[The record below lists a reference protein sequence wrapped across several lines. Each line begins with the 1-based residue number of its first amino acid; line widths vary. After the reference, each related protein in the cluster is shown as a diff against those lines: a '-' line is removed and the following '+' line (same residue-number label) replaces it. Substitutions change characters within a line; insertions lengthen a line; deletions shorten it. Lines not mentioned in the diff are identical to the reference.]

1 MEDDIV
7 KKFDKYY
14 DQAYTAWSS
23 WYPEAEKDLRFYLG
37 DQWDQQEKRDL
48 FQEGRN
54 AFVFNMIR
62 RSVNLVTGYQRKNR
76 LSSVVAPV
84 EDSDQQTADQFSQ
97 LLLQVMQANNGYQY
111 ISDAF
116 GGALKTGFNMLCLW
130 MDYRDDPLNGDIKIS
145 REPYSSFI
153 IDPYFTNMDLSDCGY
168 ILKRKFLSLE
178 QTKSMLP
185 GKDADIERL
194 YDQGWNRDDKFTWLP
209 YQRESTQQEMLAVS
223 EFYEKKWKT
232 VKLLVDQETGEHTE
246 WEGSKA
252 DLNQFLAIYP
262 QIAVTNKSKQ
272 YIQRHVIVN
281 DEHIETEIN
290 PFGLDDYPFVPFIGL
305 FEPESDDWNLKMQS
319 LVRCMRDPQRE
330 ANRRRSQMIDIL
342 DSQVNSGWIA
352 KENTIINPRSLFQTS
367 QGKVIWKHQDA
378 PPDALEKVQP
388 AQIPPSMFQL
398 QQVMDQDIM
407 QIAGINDAAFGN
419 PDSGNESGIMMMLRQ
434 GSAITNLQDLFDNL
448 RYSQKLLGKKI
459 VKLIQTWTPQKVQR
473 IINEQPSQQFYDKN
487 FSKYDVVVQEGILTD
502 SQRQMY
508 FRQLVE
514 LQQLG
519 VPIPGDELL
528 KAAPIQGKSDL
539 LEAIAQQQ
547 QVQAQ
552 QAQAQQQIEMEFR
565 NSQQELAKSQSISN
579 LALSKERVTRAQAN
593 MGLESERASQAV
605 ENRSDAALQRA
616 KTLSEL
622 QDMDLNRLDK
632 LVQILKAMELD
643 SRGQEEQIR
652 SLNDLEAADE
662 ATDLVANQ
670 VNQEMPQQGDMQMP
684 QEAGP
689 EIPGEGI

>member
-7 KKFDKYY
+7 DKFDKYY
-14 DQAYTAWSS
+14 DQAYTAWSA

-62 RSVNLVTGYQRKNR
+62 RSINLVTGYQRKNR

-84 EDSDQQTADQFSQ
+84 EDGDQQTADQFSK
-97 LLLQVMQANNGYQY
+97 LLLQVMQSNNGYQY

-116 GGALKTGFNMLCLW
+116 AGALKTGFNMLCLW

-153 IDPYFTNMDLSDCGY
+153 IDPYFTSTDLSDCGY
-168 ILKRKFLSLE
+168 ILKRKYLSLE

-185 GKDADIERL
+185 GKDAEIERL
-194 YDQGWNRDDKFTWLP
+194 YKQGWQRDDKFSWLP

-223 EFYEKKWKT
+223 EMYEKKWKT

-252 DLNQFLAIYP
+252 DLDQFLSLYP

-272 YIQRHVIVN
+272 YIERHVIVN
-281 DEHIETEIN
+281 NEHVETEEN
-290 PFGLDDYPFVPFIGL
+290 PFGLDDYPFVPFIGI
-305 FEPESDDWNLKMQS
+305 FEPESDEWELKMQS

-330 ANRRRSQMIDIL
+330 ANRRRSQMIDIM

-367 QGKVIWKHQDA
+367 QGKVIWKNQDA
-378 PPDALEKVQP
+378 PPDALEKIQP

-398 QQVMDQDIM
+398 QQTMDQDIM

-419 PDSGNESGIMMMLRQ
+419 PESGNESGLMMMLRQ

-448 RYSQKLLGKKI
+448 RYSQKLLSKKVI
-459 VKLIQTWTPQKVQR
+459 QLIQTWTPQKVQR
-473 IINEQPSQQFYDKN
+473 ILNDQPSQQFYDKN
-487 FSKYDVVVQEGILTD
+487 FAKYDVVVQEGILTD

-514 LQQLG
+514 LQQMG
-519 VPIPGDELL
+519 VQIPPDELL
-528 KAAPIQGKSDL
+528 KAAPIQGKTEL
-539 LEAIAQQQ
+539 IEAMSMQQQ
-547 QVQAQ
+547 QQAQ
-552 QAQAQQQIEMEFR
+552 QAQAQQELEMELR
-565 NSQQELAKSQSISN
+565 QSQQELAKTQAISN
-579 LALSKERVTRAQAN
+579 LALSKERSTRAQAN

-632 LVQILKAMELD
+632 LLQILKAMEVD
-643 SRGQEEQIR
+643 SMQQEEQIR
-652 SLNDLEAADE
+652 ALNDFESEEEVESILPSQAGG
-662 ATDLVANQ
+662 Q
-670 VNQEMPQQGDMQMP
+670 MPQQEETMP
-684 QEAGP
+684 QEMAP
-689 EIPGEGI
+689 EIPGEEI